1 MFTATD
7 FDMPTDYSLT
17 PTSFAVAKRF
27 IRDRTARIGIV
38 GLGYTGLRLAV
49 LFSKASFAVDGFD
62 VDPSKVEKLQSR
74 CSYLDQIS
82 SDLVSLAR
90 DRGFQATTD
99 LTQLYQTDVVVLCT
113 PARFDDD
120 RFPDLCD
127 VREAAFNI
135 ASNLHAGHLVIVGS
149 TTYPGCTEEVIV
161 PILEGANS
169 EHLKVSRD
177 SAAPDEIFVGVSPD
191 SSDVGDLSM
200 DQSGTPKIVA
210 GIDRFGA
217 QLTADL
223 YGTVFRKIISVSNA
237 STAEVT
243 KLLDST
249 YRSVNIALARE
260 LKHICLRMGLD
271 PWEAMSAASS
281 KPFES
286 PYSLQEQELNCPGIR
301 FDSLSLAW
309 RARAFAMR
317 GRLIELATEINKS
330 APESD
335 VRRIEEALNQRGKP
349 LNGSRLLLLG
359 VACQDDLDNR
369 RDSPSLVMVNFLRH
383 AGARIDYDDPLL
395 PQIVPGLQDDRQSAS
410 VPVHDVSAYDA
421 VLITADH
428 RSYDLARI
436 LSQAQ
441 LVIDM
446 RNVTGGFASE
456 KIVRC

>member
-1 MFTATD
+1 MYTIAEH
-7 FDMPTDYSLT
+7 DMQTDYPLT

-27 IRDRTARIGIV
+27 IRDRTARVGIV
-38 GLGYTGLRLAV
+38 GLGNTGLRLAV

-62 VDPSKVEKLQSR
+62 LDPSKVEKLQSR
-74 CSYLDQIS
+74 RSYLAQIP
-82 SDLVSLAR
+82 SDVVSLAR
-90 DRGFQATTD
+90 DRGFRATTD
-99 LTQLYQTDVVVLCT
+99 LTQLYQTDIVVLCT
-113 PARFDDD
+113 AARFDDN
-120 RFPDLCD
+120 RCPDLRN

-191 SSDVGDLSM
+191 SSEVGNATM
-200 DQSGTPKIVA
+200 DQSVVPKIVA

-223 YGTVFRKIISVSNA
+223 YGTVFGKIVPVSSA

-243 KLLDST
+243 KLLEST
-249 YRSVNIALARE
+249 YRSVNIALANE
-260 LKHICLRMGLD
+260 LKHMCLLMGID
-271 PWEAMSAASS
+271 PWEAMSAANS
-281 KPFES
+281 KAFES
-286 PYSLQEQELNCPGIR
+286 PYSFQDPALNCPAIR

-309 RARAFAMR
+309 RAKAYAVRA
-317 GRLIELATEINKS
+317 RLIELAAEINNS
-330 APESD
+330 TPEFD
-335 VRRIEEALNQRGKP
+335 VRRIEDALNQRGKP

-359 VACQDDLDNR
+359 IACQNDSDNL
-369 RDSPSLVMVNFLRH
+369 RDSPSLAMMNLLCQ
-383 AGARIDYDDPLL
+383 AGALVDYNDPLL
-395 PQIVPGLQDDRQSAS
+395 PEIARGLHDHLEMAS
-410 VPVHDVSAYDA
+410 VPIQDVSGYDA

-428 RSYDLARI
+428 CSYDLARI
-436 LSQAQ
+436 LAQAQ
-441 LVIDM
+441 LVIDT
-446 RNVTGGFASE
+446 RNATRGLASE